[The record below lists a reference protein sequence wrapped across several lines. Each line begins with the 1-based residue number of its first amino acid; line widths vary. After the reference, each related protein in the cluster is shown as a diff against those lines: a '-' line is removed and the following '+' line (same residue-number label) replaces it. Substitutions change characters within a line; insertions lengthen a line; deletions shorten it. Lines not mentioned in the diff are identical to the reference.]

1 MQTRR
6 SLALQQDRCFKRA
19 EELPPTSFRRGDGN
33 STVSTANNQLV
44 GLARP
49 RQPVQLLRAG
59 GHQLCPFHLRGKRIP
74 CKGLSSS
81 GVVSI
86 FTCGPFVLSTAAK
99 HKIHETEAA
108 QRQSLLVRGLEPKR
122 VTSLSLS
129 LSLSLSPMLSLLRH
143 SMLETLLPDVSVKM
157 EHLPQLLY

>member
-1 MQTRR
+1 MQGP
-6 SLALQQDRCFKRA
+6 A
-19 EELPPTSFRRGDGN
+19 
-33 STVSTANNQLV
+33 
-44 GLARP
+44 
-49 RQPVQLLRAG
+49 
-59 GHQLCPFHLRGKRIP
+59 
-74 CKGLSSS
+74 SS

-122 VTSLSLS
+122 VTSLALS
-129 LSLSLSPMLSLLRH
+129 ISLSPMLSLLRH